1 MMKNTPLS
9 RAEETALVALRGE
22 FPIPRWAQAALG
34 DLHRRGLLAREG
46 LTDAGVKRADELRAT
61 LNGLGSMIR
70 APHKRDTQYERGR
83 SWAR

>member
-1 MMKNTPLS
+1 MKTETLS

-34 DLHRRGLLAREG
+34 DLHARGLLNREG
-46 LTDAGVKRADELRAT
+46 LTDAGIKRADELRAT
-61 LNGLGSMIR
+61 LNGLGAMIK

-83 SWAR
+83 SWTR